1 MREVV
6 GHEHARSIL
15 EHAAITGQIS
25 HAYLLT
31 GPERIGKTTLA
42 CAFATLLQCTGRQPE
57 DVEPCGTCASCRKMA
72 HGTHPD
78 VELVTPPADKVW
90 LPVERVREVV
100 RAANLA
106 PYEGRWRI
114 FILPRAERMQAPTAN
129 ALLKTLEEPPPHVV
143 LLLTTDDPSLLLP
156 TILSR
161 CQLLP
166 LHPLPTETVAAALR
180 ERWGVPAEEAA
191 TLAGLAGGRLGWAVE
206 AHEQPALLE
215 RRAAL
220 QREILALAGATR
232 DARMRQA
239 AALAPDAESARQA
252 LEEWTLWW
260 RDVVLAAV
268 GVARLNATGAAREQA
283 ERMGRA
289 VGASAAEVF
298 LRRLV
303 AARQQLEQNANPR
316 LTLEVLALDMPLPQ
330 AAIRPARA

>member
-6 GHEHARSIL
+6 GHEHARTLL

-42 CAFATLLQCTGRQPE
+42 RTFATLLQCTGRQPDDPE
-57 DVEPCGTCASCRKMA
+57 SCGACASCRKIA

-78 VELVTPPADKVW
+78 VELVAPPAEKVW

-106 PYEGRWRI
+106 PYEGRWRV

-129 ALLKTLEEPPPHVV
+129 ALLKTLEEPPPHVL

-166 LHPLPTETVAAALR
+166 LHPLPTETVASALR
-180 ERWGVPAEEAA
+180 ERWSVVAEEAA
-191 TLAGLAGGRLGWAVE
+191 TLAGLAGGRLGWAVA
-206 AHEQPALLE
+206 AHQQPALLE
-215 RRAAL
+215 RRATL
-220 QREILALAGATR
+220 QREILTLASATR

-239 AALAPDAESARQA
+239 ATLAPDAEAARQA

-268 GVARLNATGAAREQA
+268 GVSRLSATGPAREQA

-289 VGASAAEVF
+289 VGAPAAEAF

-316 LTLEVLALDMPLPQ
+316 LTLEVLALEMPLAHTPTG
-330 AAIRPARA
+330 PAR

>member
-6 GHEHARSIL
+6 GHEHARSLL

-42 CAFATLLQCTGRQPE
+42 LAFATLLQCTGRQLDDPA
-57 DVEPCGTCASCRKMA
+57 PCGVCASCRKIA
-72 HGTHPD
+72 HGNHPD
-78 VELVTPPADKVW
+78 VELVAPPADKVW

-106 PYEGRWRI
+106 PYEGRWRV

-143 LLLTTDDPSLLLP
+143 LVLTTEDPSLLLP

-166 LHPLPTETVAAALR
+166 LHPLPTATVATALC
-180 ERWGVPAEEAA
+180 ERWSMAADEAA
-191 TLAGLAGGRLGWAVE
+191 ALAGLAGGRLGWAVE
-206 AHEQPALLE
+206 AHEKPALLE
-215 RRAAL
+215 RRATL
-220 QREILALAGATR
+220 RRDILALVGATR
-232 DARMRQA
+232 DARMRQV
-239 AALAPDAESARQA
+239 AALAPDAEAARQVV
-252 LEEWTLWW
+252 EEWTLWW

-268 GVARLNATGAAREQA
+268 GVTRLSATGPAREQA

-289 VGASAAEVF
+289 VGAPAAEAF
-298 LRRLV
+298 LRRLI
-303 AARQQLEQNANPR
+303 ATRQQLEQNANPR
-316 LTLEVLALDMPLPQ
+316 LTLEVLALDMPLAQ
-330 AAIRPARA
+330 TASRPAR

>member
-6 GHEHARSIL
+6 GHEHPRSIL
-15 EHAAITGQIS
+15 EHAALTGQIS

-42 CAFATLLQCTGRQPE
+42 RAFATLLQCTGRQPE
-57 DVEPCGTCASCRKMA
+57 DPEPCGACASCRKMA

-78 VELVTPPADKVW
+78 VELVAPPADKVW

-166 LHPLPTETVAAALR
+166 LHPLPTEMVAAALR
-180 ERWGVPAEEAA
+180 ERWAVPAEEAA

-206 AHEQPALLE
+206 AHEQPAVLE

-239 AALAPDAESARQA
+239 SALAADAESARQA

-268 GVARLNATGAAREQA
+268 GVTRLSATGAAREQA

-289 VGASAAEVF
+289 VGASAAEAF

-330 AAIRPARA
+330 TVTRQGRS

>member
-6 GHEHARSIL
+6 GHEHARSLL
-15 EHAAITGQIS
+15 EHAAVTGQIS

-42 CAFATLLQCTGRQPE
+42 IAFATLLQCTGRQP
-57 DVEPCGTCASCRKMA
+57 DDAAPCGVCASCRKIA
-72 HGTHPD
+72 HGNHPD
-78 VELVTPPADKVW
+78 VELVMPPADKVW

-166 LHPLPTETVAAALR
+166 LHPLPTDMVAAALR
-180 ERWGVPAEEAA
+180 ERWGVAAEAA
-191 TLAGLAGGRLGWAVE
+191 AELAGLAGGRLGWAVE

-215 RRAAL
+215 RRATL
-220 QREILALAGATR
+220 QRDILALAVATR
-232 DARMRQA
+232 DSRMRQV

-252 LEEWTLWW
+252 VEEWTLWW
-260 RDVVLAAV
+260 RDVVLAAA
-268 GVARLNATGAAREQA
+268 GVTRLNATGPAREQA
-283 ERMGRA
+283 ERLGRT
-289 VGASAAEVF
+289 VGAPAAEAF
-298 LRRLV
+298 LRRLI

-316 LTLEVLALDMPLPQ
+316 LTLEVLALDMPLAQ
-330 AAIRPARA
+330 SATRPAR

>member
-6 GHEHARSIL
+6 GHEHARSLL
-15 EHAAITGQIS
+15 EHAAITGQVS

-42 CAFATLLQCTGRQPE
+42 LAFAALLQCTGRQP
-57 DVEPCGTCASCRKMA
+57 DDPAPCGACASCRKIA
-72 HGTHPD
+72 HANHPD
-78 VELVTPPADKVW
+78 VELVMPPPDKVW

-106 PYEGRWRI
+106 PYEGRWRV

-143 LLLTTDDPSLLLP
+143 LLLTTDDPALLLP
-156 TILSR
+156 TLLSR

-166 LHPLPTETVAAALR
+166 LHPLPTETVAAALGA
-180 ERWGVPAEEAA
+180 RWGVAPDEAA
-191 TLAGLAGGRLGWAVE
+191 ALAGLAGGRLGWAVE
-206 AHEQPALLE
+206 AHEKPALLE

-220 QREILALAGATR
+220 QRDILALATATR
-232 DARMRQA
+232 DARMRQV
-239 AALAPDAESARQA
+239 AALTPDAEAARQA

-260 RDVVLAAV
+260 RDVALAAL
-268 GVARLNATGAAREQA
+268 GVSRLSATGPAREQA

-289 VGASAAEVF
+289 VGAPAAETF

-303 AARQQLEQNANPR
+303 AARQLLEQNANPR
-316 LTLEVLALDMPLPQ
+316 LTLEMLALDMPLGQ
-330 AAIRPARA
+330 APTRPAR